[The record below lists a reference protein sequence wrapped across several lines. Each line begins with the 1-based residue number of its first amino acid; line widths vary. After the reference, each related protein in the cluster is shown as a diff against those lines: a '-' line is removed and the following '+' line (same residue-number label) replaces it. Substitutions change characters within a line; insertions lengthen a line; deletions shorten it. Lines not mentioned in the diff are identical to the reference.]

1 MHTTSAIAITLLI
14 IITAG
19 IGAAAAAET
28 GNPDLVVEGV
38 SAPSEAVTG
47 GRVSLQA
54 TVRNTGNDTAPLF
67 TACFF
72 LSEDTVY
79 DASDISLGR
88 AQGASLRPG
97 SGKSVTL
104 SASIPSRSG
113 TTFYIL
119 VKADCADQVREED
132 ETNNIGTS
140 SLIIVGS
147 PTSSG
152 TLPVTLPTPVS
163 GTPAPVPT
171 KNPILLPTTMPGTL
185 PVTLPTPVS
194 GTPAPVPTKNPIL
207 LPTTIPGTPAPIPTK
222 KPSLFPTTNPG
233 NERTPS
239 PEPDLVITGISVP
252 ASVAP
257 GTRAGVSVTIQN
269 QGNAS
274 ASSSS
279 LSLSLS
285 GDRILDPGDTSAGQ
299 VMVSPIAPGATRTV
313 SSSVRIPDGSTGT
326 CSLCAR
332 ADANS
337 RIRESDEE
345 NNAACSM
352 AILIHAGSS
361 PTPDQTPALTL
372 TSDLVAASV
381 TSAGTGTTGGI
392 LDIWMLVRNDGT
404 SYTRTTDA
412 AVYLSPDQA
421 ITPADT
427 YLGLVPVPSLN
438 GGSSVTLNRTLSI
451 PSTVPA
457 GTYYCGII
465 LDHANILV
473 EADEGNNIACSPA
486 PVIITPAQ
494 PGDSVEAQVE
504 DAILRYTNQE
514 RVAAGVAPLVR
525 NGLLTTVARAHS
537 LDMKERDFF
546 SHTNPDR
553 LTPFQRMDAA
563 GYVYRSAAENIAASS
578 SYTLASSP
586 DEVGRHLVQDLWMNS
601 RGHRETL
608 ISPKYTEIGI
618 GVVYDPD
625 KSASPYGFIATQ
637 DFGRP
642 L

>member
-19 IGAAAAAET
+19 ICATAAAET

-47 GRVSLQA
+47 GRISLQA
-54 TVRNTGNDTAPLF
+54 TVRNTGDDTAPLF

-79 DASDISLGR
+79 DALDISLGR
-88 AQGASLRPG
+88 AQGASLRPA

-113 TTFYIL
+113 GPCYII

-140 SLIIVGS
+140 SLIMVGS
-147 PTSSG
+147 PSSSG
-152 TLPVTLPTPVS
+152 KIPVTLPTPV
-163 GTPAPVPT
+163 
-171 KNPILLPTTMPGTL
+171 
-185 PVTLPTPVS
+185 
-194 GTPAPVPTKNPIL
+194 
-207 LPTTIPGTPAPIPTK
+207 PGTPAIVPTKTPSLLPTIIPGIPATIPTK
-222 KPSLFPTTNPG
+222 TPSLLPTIIPGIPATLPTKTPSLSPTTIPG

-257 GTRAGVSVTIQN
+257 GTRAGVSITIRN

-285 GDRILDPGDTSAGQ
+285 GDRTLDPGDTSAGQ
-299 VMVSPIAPGATRTV
+299 VMVSPIAPGVTRTV
-313 SSSVRIPDGSTGT
+313 SSSVRIPDGATGT

-337 RIRESDEE
+337 RISESDEE
-345 NNAACSM
+345 NNGACSM

-361 PTPDQTPALTL
+361 PAPDQTPALTL

-381 TSAGTGTTGGI
+381 TSAGTGTAGGI
-392 LDIWMLVRNDGT
+392 LDIGMLVRNDGT

-438 GGSSVTLNRTLSI
+438 GGSSVTLNRTLSL

-457 GTYYCGII
+457 ATYYCGII

-563 GYVYRSAAENIAASS
+563 GYLYRSAAENIAASS

-586 DEVGRHLVQDLWMNS
+586 DEVGRHIVQDLWMNS

-625 KSASPYGFIATQ
+625 KTASPYGFIATQ

>member
-14 IITAG
+14 IIITAG
-19 IGAAAAAET
+19 IGATAAAET

-38 SAPSEAVTG
+38 SAPSEAVPG

-54 TVRNTGNDTAPLF
+54 TVRNTGDDTAPLF

-171 KNPILLPTTMPGTL
+171 KNPILLPTTIP
-185 PVTLPTPVS
+185 

-207 LPTTIPGTPAPIPTK
+207 LPTTIPG
-222 KPSLFPTTNPG
+222 

-239 PEPDLVITGISVP
+239 SEPDLVITGISVP

-313 SSSVRIPDGSTGT
+313 SSSVRIPDGATGT

-345 NNAACSM
+345 NNTACSM
-352 AILIHAGSS
+352 AILIYAGSS

-381 TSAGTGTTGGI
+381 TSAGTGTAGGI

-421 ITPADT
+421 ISPADT
-427 YLGLVPVPSLN
+427 YLGLVQVPSLN

>member
-1 MHTTSAIAITLLI
+1 MHTTSAIAITLFI

-19 IGAAAAAET
+19 IGAAAAAEI

-38 SAPSEAVTG
+38 LVPSEAVAG

-54 TVRNTGNDTAPLF
+54 TVKNIGDGTGPLF

-104 SASIPSRSG
+104 SASIPSRAG
-113 TTFYIL
+113 GPCYIL
-119 VKADCADQVREED
+119 VKADCTDQVREED
-132 ETNNIGTS
+132 ETNNIGAS
-140 SLIIVGS
+140 SLIMVGS
-147 PTSSG
+147 PSP
-152 TLPVTLPTPVS
+152 LPVTLPT
-163 GTPAPVPT
+163 
-171 KNPILLPTTMPGTL
+171 I
-185 PVTLPTPVS
+185 
-194 GTPAPVPTKNPIL
+194 
-207 LPTTIPGTPAPIPTK
+207 IPGTPATVPTK
-222 KPSLFPTTNPG
+222 KPSLLPTPVPGTPGTVPTRNPSLLPTPVPGTPGTVPTRNPSLLPTTLPG

-252 ASVAP
+252 SSVAP
-257 GTRAGVSVTIQN
+257 GTKARVSVTIQN
-269 QGNAS
+269 QGNGS

-285 GDRILDPGDTSAGQ
+285 GDRTPDPGDTSAGQ

-313 SSSVRIPDGSTGT
+313 SSSVRIPDGATGT

-337 RIRESDEE
+337 RIRESNEE

-361 PTPDQTPALTL
+361 PTPAETPAITL

-381 TSAGTGTTGGI
+381 TSAGTGTAGGI

-404 SYTRTTDA
+404 SFTRTTGA
-412 AVYLSPDQA
+412 AVYLSSDQA
-421 ITPADT
+421 ISPGDT

-438 GGSSVTLNRTLSI
+438 GGSSATINGTLSI

-473 EADEGNNIACSPA
+473 EADEGNNIACSPV
-486 PVIITPAQ
+486 PVIIITAQ
-494 PGDSVEAQVE
+494 PGQSVEAQVE

-563 GYVYRSAAENIAASS
+563 GYSYRSAAENIAASS
-578 SYTLASSP
+578 SYTLASNP

-625 KSASPYGFIATQ
+625 KRASPYGFIATQ

>member
-171 KNPILLPTTMPGTL
+171 KNPILLPTT
-185 PVTLPTPVS
+185 
-194 GTPAPVPTKNPIL
+194 
-207 LPTTIPGTPAPIPTK
+207 IPGTPAPIPTK

-337 RIRESDEE
+337 RISESDEE
-345 NNAACSM
+345 NNGACSM

-578 SYTLASSP
+578 SYTLSSSP

-608 ISPKYTEIGI
+608 ISPKYIEIGI

>member
-19 IGAAAAAET
+19 ICATAAAET

-47 GRVSLQA
+47 GRISLQA
-54 TVRNTGNDTAPLF
+54 TVRNTGDDTAPLF

-140 SLIIVGS
+140 SLIMVGS
-147 PTSSG
+147 PSSSG
-152 TLPVTLPTPVS
+152 KIPVTLPTPV
-163 GTPAPVPT
+163 
-171 KNPILLPTTMPGTL
+171 
-185 PVTLPTPVS
+185 
-194 GTPAPVPTKNPIL
+194 
-207 LPTTIPGTPAPIPTK
+207 PGTPAIVPTK
-222 KPSLFPTTNPG
+222 TPSLLPTIIPGIPATLPTKTPSLSPTTIPG

-285 GDRILDPGDTSAGQ
+285 GDRTLDPGDTSAGQ

-313 SSSVRIPDGSTGT
+313 SSSVRIPDGATGT

-337 RIRESDEE
+337 RISESDEE
-345 NNAACSM
+345 NNGACSM

-381 TSAGTGTTGGI
+381 TSAGTGTAGGI
-392 LDIWMLVRNDGT
+392 LDIGMLVRNDGT

-412 AVYLSPDQA
+412 AVYLSP
-421 ITPADT
+421 DT

-438 GGSSVTLNRTLSI
+438 GGSSVTLNRTLSL

-457 GTYYCGII
+457 ATYYCGII

-563 GYVYRSAAENIAASS
+563 GYLYRSAAENIAASS

-586 DEVGRHLVQDLWMNS
+586 DEVGRHIVQDLWMNS

-625 KSASPYGFIATQ
+625 KTASPYGFIATQ

>member
-1 MHTTSAIAITLLI
+1 
-14 IITAG
+14 
-19 IGAAAAAET
+19 
-28 GNPDLVVEGV
+28 
-38 SAPSEAVTG
+38 
-47 GRVSLQA
+47 
-54 TVRNTGNDTAPLF
+54 
-67 TACFF
+67 
-72 LSEDTVY
+72 
-79 DASDISLGR
+79 
-88 AQGASLRPG
+88 
-97 SGKSVTL
+97 
-104 SASIPSRSG
+104 
-113 TTFYIL
+113 
-119 VKADCADQVREED
+119 
-132 ETNNIGTS
+132 
-140 SLIIVGS
+140 
-147 PTSSG
+147 
-152 TLPVTLPTPVS
+152 
-163 GTPAPVPT
+163 
-171 KNPILLPTTMPGTL
+171 
-185 PVTLPTPVS
+185 
-194 GTPAPVPTKNPIL
+194 
-207 LPTTIPGTPAPIPTK
+207 
-222 KPSLFPTTNPG
+222 
-233 NERTPS
+233 
-239 PEPDLVITGISVP
+239 
-252 ASVAP
+252 
-257 GTRAGVSVTIQN
+257 
-269 QGNAS
+269 
-274 ASSSS
+274 
-279 LSLSLS
+279 
-285 GDRILDPGDTSAGQ
+285 
-299 VMVSPIAPGATRTV
+299 
-313 SSSVRIPDGSTGT
+313 
-326 CSLCAR
+326 
-332 ADANS
+332 
-337 RIRESDEE
+337 
-345 NNAACSM
+345 M

-381 TSAGTGTTGGI
+381 TSAGTGTAGGI

-451 PSTVPA
+451 PSTVQA
-457 GTYYCGII
+457 ATYYCGII

-525 NGLLTTVARAHS
+525 NGLLTTVAQAHS

-578 SYTLASSP
+578 SYTLSSSP

-608 ISPKYTEIGI
+608 ISPKYIEIGI

>member
-97 SGKSVTL
+97 SGKSITL
-104 SASIPSRSG
+104 SAPIPSRSG
-113 TTFYIL
+113 GPCYIL
-119 VKADCADQVREED
+119 VKADCTDQVREED

-147 PTSSG
+147 PTSS
-152 TLPVTLPTPVS
+152 
-163 GTPAPVPT
+163 
-171 KNPILLPTTMPGTL
+171 GTL

-257 GTRAGVSVTIQN
+257 GTRAGVSVTLQN

-313 SSSVRIPDGSTGT
+313 SSSVRIPDGATGT

-421 ITPADT
+421 ISPADT
-427 YLGLVPVPSLN
+427 YLGLVQVPSLN

-473 EADEGNNIACSPA
+473 EADEVNNIACSPA

>member
-1 MHTTSAIAITLLI
+1 MHTTSTIAISLLI
-14 IITAG
+14 FITAG
-19 IGAAAAAET
+19 ICAAAVAET

-38 SAPSEAVTG
+38 SAPPDAVTG
-47 GRVSLQA
+47 GQVSLQA
-54 TVRNTGNDTAPLF
+54 TVRNTGDGTAPLF

-72 LSEDTVY
+72 LSDDTVY

-88 AQGASLRPG
+88 VQGASLRPG
-97 SGKSVTL
+97 SGERVTL
-104 SASIPSRSG
+104 SASVPSRSG
-113 TTFYIL
+113 GPCYIL
-119 VKADCADQVREED
+119 VKADCTDEVREED
-132 ETNNIGTS
+132 ETNNIGAS
-140 SLIIVGS
+140 SLIILGS
-147 PTSSG
+147 PSTSG
-152 TLPVTLPTPVS
+152 KIPVTLMTPV
-163 GTPAPVPT
+163 PWAPLPVPT
-171 KNPILLPTTMPGTL
+171 KSPLF
-185 PVTLPTPVS
+185 
-194 GTPAPVPTKNPIL
+194 
-207 LPTTIPGTPAPIPTK
+207 PTTIPGTPSPVPTRS
-222 KPSLFPTTNPG
+222 PLFPTTVPG
-233 NERTPS
+233 NEHTPS
-239 PEPDLVITGISVP
+239 SEPDLVITGISVP

-257 GTRAGVSVTIQN
+257 GTRAGVSVTILN
-269 QGNAS
+269 QGNAP
-274 ASSSS
+274 ASSSL

-285 GDRILDPGDTSAGQ
+285 GDRTLDPGDTSAGQ

-313 SSSVRIPDGSTGT
+313 SYSIRIPDGATGT
-326 CSLCAR
+326 CSLCAH

-372 TSDLVAASV
+372 TSDLVAVSV
-381 TSAGTGTTGGI
+381 TSAGTGTAGGI
-392 LDIWMLVRNDGT
+392 LDIRMLVRNDGT
-404 SYTRTTDA
+404 SYARTTDA
-412 AVYLSPDQA
+412 AVYLSPDQT

-438 GGSSVTLNRTLSI
+438 GGSSVTLNRTLSL

-457 GTYYCGII
+457 ATYYCGII

-486 PVIITPAQ
+486 PVIITAAQ

-525 NGLLTTVARAHS
+525 NALLTTVARAHS

-553 LTPFQRMDAA
+553 LTPFERMDAA
-563 GYVYRSAAENIAASS
+563 GYLYRSAAENIAASS

-586 DEVGRHLVQDLWMNS
+586 DEVGRHIVQDLWMNS

-625 KSASPYGFIATQ
+625 KRASPHGFIATQ

>member
-1 MHTTSAIAITLLI
+1 MHTTSAIAITLFI

-19 IGAAAAAET
+19 IGAAAAAEI

-38 SAPSEAVTG
+38 LVPSEAVAG

-54 TVRNTGNDTAPLF
+54 TVKNIGDGTGPLF

-104 SASIPSRSG
+104 SASIPSRAG
-113 TTFYIL
+113 GPCYIL
-119 VKADCADQVREED
+119 VKADCTDQVREED
-132 ETNNIGTS
+132 ETNNIGAS
-140 SLIIVGS
+140 SLIMVGS
-147 PTSSG
+147 PSP
-152 TLPVTLPTPVS
+152 LPVTLPT
-163 GTPAPVPT
+163 
-171 KNPILLPTTMPGTL
+171 I
-185 PVTLPTPVS
+185 
-194 GTPAPVPTKNPIL
+194 
-207 LPTTIPGTPAPIPTK
+207 IPGTPATVPTK
-222 KPSLFPTTNPG
+222 KPSLLPTPVPGTPGTVPTRNPSLLPTTLPG

-252 ASVAP
+252 SSVAP
-257 GTRAGVSVTIQN
+257 GTKARVSVTIQN
-269 QGNAS
+269 QGNGS

-285 GDRILDPGDTSAGQ
+285 GDRTPDPGDTSAGQ

-313 SSSVRIPDGSTGT
+313 SSSVRIPDGATGT

-337 RIRESDEE
+337 RIRESNEE

-361 PTPDQTPALTL
+361 PTPAETPAITL

-381 TSAGTGTTGGI
+381 TSAGTGTAGGI

-404 SYTRTTDA
+404 SFTRTTGA
-412 AVYLSPDQA
+412 AVYLSSDQA
-421 ITPADT
+421 ISPGDT

-438 GGSSVTLNRTLSI
+438 GGSSATINGTLSI

-473 EADEGNNIACSPA
+473 EADEGNNIACSPV
-486 PVIITPAQ
+486 PVIIITAQ
-494 PGDSVEAQVE
+494 PGQSVEAQVE

-563 GYVYRSAAENIAASS
+563 GYSYRSAAENIAASS
-578 SYTLASSP
+578 SYTLASNP

-625 KSASPYGFIATQ
+625 KRASPYGFIATQ

>member
-147 PTSSG
+147 PTSS
-152 TLPVTLPTPVS
+152 
-163 GTPAPVPT
+163 
-171 KNPILLPTTMPGTL
+171 GTL

-563 GYVYRSAAENIAASS
+563 GYLYRSAAENIAASS

>member
-1 MHTTSAIAITLLI
+1 MHTTSAIAITLFI

-19 IGAAAAAET
+19 IGAAAAAEI

-38 SAPSEAVTG
+38 LVPSEAVAG

-54 TVRNTGNDTAPLF
+54 TVKNIGDGTGPLF

-72 LSEDTVY
+72 LSEDMVY

-97 SGKSVTL
+97 NGKSVTL
-104 SASIPSRSG
+104 SASIPSRAG
-113 TTFYIL
+113 GPCYIL
-119 VKADCADQVREED
+119 VKADCTDQVREED
-132 ETNNIGTS
+132 ETNNIGAS
-140 SLIIVGS
+140 SLMVGS
-147 PTSSG
+147 PSS
-152 TLPVTLPTPVS
+152 LPVTLPTSVT
-163 GTPAPVPT
+163 GTPATIPTRNPSLLPTIIPGTPGTVPT
-171 KNPILLPTTMPGTL
+171 RNPSLLPTTL
-185 PVTLPTPVS
+185 
-194 GTPAPVPTKNPIL
+194 
-207 LPTTIPGTPAPIPTK
+207 
-222 KPSLFPTTNPG
+222 PG

-252 ASVAP
+252 SSVAP
-257 GTRAGVSVTIQN
+257 GTKARVSVTIQN
-269 QGNAS
+269 QGNGS

-285 GDRILDPGDTSAGQ
+285 GDRTPDPGDTSAGQ

-313 SSSVRIPDGSTGT
+313 SSSVRIPDGATGT
-326 CSLCAR
+326 CALCAR

-337 RIRESDEE
+337 RIRESNEE

-361 PTPDQTPALTL
+361 PTPAETPAITL
-372 TSDLVAASV
+372 SSHLVAASV
-381 TSAGTGTTGGI
+381 TSAGTGTAGGI
-392 LDIWMLVRNDGT
+392 LDIRMLVRNDGT
-404 SYTRTTDA
+404 SFTRTTGA
-412 AVYLSPDQA
+412 AVYLSSDQA
-421 ITPADT
+421 ISPGDT

-438 GGSSVTLNRTLSI
+438 GGSSATINGTLSI

-473 EADEGNNIACSPA
+473 EADEGNNIACSPV
-486 PVIITPAQ
+486 PVIIITAQ
-494 PGDSVEAQVE
+494 PGQSVEAQVE

-563 GYVYRSAAENIAASS
+563 GYSYRSAAENIAASS
-578 SYTLASSP
+578 SYTLASNP

-625 KSASPYGFIATQ
+625 KGASPYGFIATQ

>member
-1 MHTTSAIAITLLI
+1 MHTTSAIAITLFI

-19 IGAAAAAET
+19 IGAAAAAEI
-28 GNPDLVVEGV
+28 GNPDLVVEGILT
-38 SAPSEAVTG
+38 PSEAVAG

-54 TVRNTGNDTAPLF
+54 TVKNIGDGTGPLF

-72 LSEDTVY
+72 LSEDMVY

-97 SGKSVTL
+97 NGKSVTF
-104 SASIPSRSG
+104 SASIPARAG
-113 TTFYIL
+113 GPCYIL
-119 VKADCADQVREED
+119 VKADCTDQVREED
-132 ETNNIGTS
+132 ETNNIGAS
-140 SLIIVGS
+140 SLMVGS
-147 PTSSG
+147 PSS
-152 TLPVTLPTPVS
+152 LPVTLPTSVT
-163 GTPAPVPT
+163 GTPATIPTRNPSLLPTIIPGTPGTVPT
-171 KNPILLPTTMPGTL
+171 RNPSLLPTTL
-185 PVTLPTPVS
+185 
-194 GTPAPVPTKNPIL
+194 
-207 LPTTIPGTPAPIPTK
+207 
-222 KPSLFPTTNPG
+222 PG

-252 ASVAP
+252 SSVAP
-257 GTRAGVSVTIQN
+257 GTKARVSVTIQN
-269 QGNAS
+269 QGNGS

-285 GDRILDPGDTSAGQ
+285 GDRTPDPGDTSAGQ

-313 SSSVRIPDGSTGT
+313 SSSVRIPDGATGT
-326 CSLCAR
+326 CALCAR

-337 RIRESDEE
+337 RIRESNEE

-361 PTPDQTPALTL
+361 PTPAETPAITL
-372 TSDLVAASV
+372 SSDLVAASV
-381 TSAGTGTTGGI
+381 TSAGTGTAGGI
-392 LDIWMLVRNDGT
+392 LDIRMLVRNDGT
-404 SYTRTTDA
+404 SFTRTTGA
-412 AVYLSPDQA
+412 AVYLSSDQA
-421 ITPADT
+421 ISPGDT

-438 GGSSVTLNRTLSI
+438 GGSSATINRTLSI

-473 EADEGNNIACSPA
+473 EADEGNNIACSPV
-486 PVIITPAQ
+486 PVIIITAQ
-494 PGDSVEAQVE
+494 PGQSVEAQVE

-563 GYVYRSAAENIAASS
+563 GYSYRSAAENIAASS
-578 SYTLASSP
+578 SYTLASNP

-608 ISPKYTEIGI
+608 ISPKYTEIGV

-625 KSASPYGFIATQ
+625 KRASPYGFIATQ

>member
-14 IITAG
+14 IIITAG
-19 IGAAAAAET
+19 IGATAAAET

-38 SAPSEAVTG
+38 SAPSEAVPG

-54 TVRNTGNDTAPLF
+54 TVRNTGDDTAPLF

-97 SGKSVTL
+97 SGKSITL
-104 SASIPSRSG
+104 SAPIPSRSG
-113 TTFYIL
+113 GPCYIL

-132 ETNNIGTS
+132 ETNNLGTS
-140 SLIIVGS
+140 SLILVGS
-147 PTSSG
+147 PSSSG
-152 TLPVTLPTPVS
+152 KIPVTLPTPVP
-163 GTPAPVPT
+163 GTPAIVPT
-171 KNPILLPTTMPGTL
+171 KNPILLPTTIPGIPAPIPTKNPIL
-185 PVTLPTPVS
+185 LPTTIP
-194 GTPAPVPTKNPIL
+194 GIPAPVPTKNPIL
-207 LPTTIPGTPAPIPTK
+207 LPTTI
-222 KPSLFPTTNPG
+222 PG

-257 GTRAGVSVTIQN
+257 GTRAGVSVTLQN

-285 GDRILDPGDTSAGQ
+285 GDRTLDPGDTSAGQ

-313 SSSVRIPDGSTGT
+313 SSSVRIPDGATGT

-345 NNAACSM
+345 NNTACSM
-352 AILIHAGSS
+352 AILIYAGSS
-361 PTPDQTPALTL
+361 PTPDQTPPLTL
-372 TSDLVAASV
+372 TSDLVAASM
-381 TSAGTGTTGGI
+381 TSAGTGTAGGI

-421 ITPADT
+421 ISPADT
-427 YLGLVPVPSLN
+427 YLGLVQVPSLN

>member
-147 PTSSG
+147 PTSS
-152 TLPVTLPTPVS
+152 
-163 GTPAPVPT
+163 
-171 KNPILLPTTMPGTL
+171 GTL

>member
-14 IITAG
+14 IIITAG
-19 IGAAAAAET
+19 IGATAAAET

-38 SAPSEAVTG
+38 SAPSEAVPG

-54 TVRNTGNDTAPLF
+54 TVRNTGDDTAPLF

-97 SGKSVTL
+97 SGKSITL
-104 SASIPSRSG
+104 SAPIPSRSG
-113 TTFYIL
+113 GPCYIL

-147 PTSSG
+147 PSS
-152 TLPVTLPTPVS
+152 S
-163 GTPAPVPT
+163 
-171 KNPILLPTTMPGTL
+171 GTL

-222 KPSLFPTTNPG
+222 KPSLFPTTIPG

-257 GTRAGVSVTIQN
+257 GTRAGVSITIRN

-285 GDRILDPGDTSAGQ
+285 ADRTLDPGDTSAGQ

-313 SSSVRIPDGSTGT
+313 SSSVRIPDGATGT

-421 ITPADT
+421 ISPADT
-427 YLGLVPVPSLN
+427 YLGLVQVPSLN

>member
-1 MHTTSAIAITLLI
+1 MHTTSAIAITLF

-19 IGAAAAAET
+19 IGAAAAAEI

-38 SAPSEAVTG
+38 LVPSEAVAG

-54 TVRNTGNDTAPLF
+54 TVKNIGDGTGPLF

-104 SASIPSRSG
+104 SASIPSRAG
-113 TTFYIL
+113 GPCYIL
-119 VKADCADQVREED
+119 VKADCTDQVREED
-132 ETNNIGTS
+132 ETNNIGAS
-140 SLIIVGS
+140 SLIMVGS
-147 PTSSG
+147 PSP
-152 TLPVTLPTPVS
+152 LPVTLPT
-163 GTPAPVPT
+163 
-171 KNPILLPTTMPGTL
+171 I
-185 PVTLPTPVS
+185 
-194 GTPAPVPTKNPIL
+194 
-207 LPTTIPGTPAPIPTK
+207 IPGTPATVPTK
-222 KPSLFPTTNPG
+222 KPSLLPTPVPGTPGTVPTRNPSLLPTTLPG

-252 ASVAP
+252 SSVAP
-257 GTRAGVSVTIQN
+257 GTKARVSVTIQN
-269 QGNAS
+269 QGNGS

-285 GDRILDPGDTSAGQ
+285 GDRTPDPGDTSAGQ

-313 SSSVRIPDGSTGT
+313 SSSVRIPDGATGT

-337 RIRESDEE
+337 RIRESNEE

-361 PTPDQTPALTL
+361 PTPAETPAITL

-381 TSAGTGTTGGI
+381 TSAGTGTAGGI

-404 SYTRTTDA
+404 SFTRTTGA
-412 AVYLSPDQA
+412 AVYLSSDQA
-421 ITPADT
+421 ISPGDT

-438 GGSSVTLNRTLSI
+438 GGSSATINGTLSI

-473 EADEGNNIACSPA
+473 EADEGNNIACSPV
-486 PVIITPAQ
+486 PVIIITAQ
-494 PGDSVEAQVE
+494 PGQSVEAQVE

-563 GYVYRSAAENIAASS
+563 GYSYRSAAENIAASS
-578 SYTLASSP
+578 SYTLASNP

-625 KSASPYGFIATQ
+625 KRASPYGFIATQ

>member
-1 MHTTSAIAITLLI
+1 MHTTSTIAISLLI
-14 IITAG
+14 FITAG
-19 IGAAAAAET
+19 ICAAAVAET

-38 SAPSEAVTG
+38 SAPPDAVTG
-47 GRVSLQA
+47 GQVSLQA
-54 TVRNTGNDTAPLF
+54 TVRNTGDGTAPLF

-72 LSEDTVY
+72 LSDDTVY

-88 AQGASLRPG
+88 VQGASLRPG
-97 SGKSVTL
+97 SGERVTL
-104 SASIPSRSG
+104 SASVPSRSG
-113 TTFYIL
+113 GPCYIL
-119 VKADCADQVREED
+119 VKADCTDEVREED
-132 ETNNIGTS
+132 ETNNIGAS
-140 SLIIVGS
+140 SLIILGS
-147 PTSSG
+147 PSTSG
-152 TLPVTLPTPVS
+152 KIPVTLMTPV
-163 GTPAPVPT
+163 PWAPLPVPT
-171 KNPILLPTTMPGTL
+171 KSPLF
-185 PVTLPTPVS
+185 
-194 GTPAPVPTKNPIL
+194 
-207 LPTTIPGTPAPIPTK
+207 PTTIPGTPSPVPTRS
-222 KPSLFPTTNPG
+222 PLFPTTIPGTPSPVPTRSPLFPTTVPG
-233 NERTPS
+233 NEHTPS
-239 PEPDLVITGISVP
+239 SEPDLVITGISVP
-252 ASVAP
+252 VSVAP
-257 GTRAGVSVTIQN
+257 GTRAGVSVTILN
-269 QGNAS
+269 QGNAP
-274 ASSSS
+274 ASSSL

-285 GDRILDPGDTSAGQ
+285 GDRTLDPGDTSAGQ

-313 SSSVRIPDGSTGT
+313 SYSIRIPDGATGT
-326 CSLCAR
+326 CSLCAH

-372 TSDLVAASV
+372 TSDLVAVSV
-381 TSAGTGTTGGI
+381 TSAGTGTAGGI
-392 LDIWMLVRNDGT
+392 LDIRMLVRNDGT
-404 SYTRTTDA
+404 SYARTTDA
-412 AVYLSPDQA
+412 AVYLSPDQT

-427 YLGLVPVPSLN
+427 YLGLVQVPSLN

-451 PSTVPA
+451 PSTVLS

-465 LDHANILV
+465 LDHGNILV

-486 PVIITPAQ
+486 PVIITAAQ

-525 NGLLTTVARAHS
+525 NALLTTVARAHS

-546 SHTNPDR
+546 SHTNPDW
-553 LTPFQRMDAA
+553 LSPFQRMDAA

-586 DEVGRHLVQDLWMNS
+586 DEVGRHIVQDLWMNS

-625 KSASPYGFIATQ
+625 KRASPHGFIATQ

>member
-1 MHTTSAIAITLLI
+1 MHTTSAIAITLF

-19 IGAAAAAET
+19 IGAAAAAEI

-38 SAPSEAVTG
+38 LVPSEAVAG

-54 TVRNTGNDTAPLF
+54 TVKNIGDGTGPLF

-104 SASIPSRSG
+104 SASIPSRAG
-113 TTFYIL
+113 GPCYIL
-119 VKADCADQVREED
+119 VKADCTDQVREED
-132 ETNNIGTS
+132 ETNNIGAS
-140 SLIIVGS
+140 SLIMVGS
-147 PTSSG
+147 PSP
-152 TLPVTLPTPVS
+152 LPVTLPT
-163 GTPAPVPT
+163 
-171 KNPILLPTTMPGTL
+171 I
-185 PVTLPTPVS
+185 
-194 GTPAPVPTKNPIL
+194 
-207 LPTTIPGTPAPIPTK
+207 IPGTPATVPTK
-222 KPSLFPTTNPG
+222 KPSLLPTPVPGTPGTVPTRNPSLLPTTLPG

-252 ASVAP
+252 SSVAP
-257 GTRAGVSVTIQN
+257 GTKARVSVTIQN
-269 QGNAS
+269 QGNGS

-285 GDRILDPGDTSAGQ
+285 GDRTPDPGDTSAGQ

-313 SSSVRIPDGSTGT
+313 SSSVRIPDGATGT

-337 RIRESDEE
+337 RIRESNEE

-361 PTPDQTPALTL
+361 PTPAETPAITL
-372 TSDLVAASV
+372 SSDLVAASV
-381 TSAGTGTTGGI
+381 TSAGTGTAGGI

-404 SYTRTTDA
+404 SFTRTTGA
-412 AVYLSPDQA
+412 AVYLSSDQA
-421 ITPADT
+421 ISPGDT

-438 GGSSVTLNRTLSI
+438 GGSSATINGTLSI

-473 EADEGNNIACSPA
+473 EADEGNNIACSPV
-486 PVIITPAQ
+486 PVIIITAQ
-494 PGDSVEAQVE
+494 PGQSVEAQVE

-563 GYVYRSAAENIAASS
+563 GYSYRSAAENIAASS
-578 SYTLASSP
+578 SYTLASNP

-625 KSASPYGFIATQ
+625 KRASPYGFIATQ